1 MVYFGDVRLPSLT
14 RYLQEEFPKYIPPSW
29 VCTSESHFLSTD
41 LEEYLGFK
49 PRADILLETT
59 NPSRRIWVEFEIS
72 RADPVANHTK
82 FATAHLFQPQ
92 GEQDIFVSMV
102 SSHVAAGRR
111 NLAESTILLMRSIG
125 MDAFHLIL
133 LPMYSANEIYGLNRS
148 PIEKLRQTRINIES
162 EITRITNVIEPVF
175 LDDLSNRIHFVG
187 DLTEVK
193 RNVNRWNQ
201 DIRLEACKELW
212 GKRTITYFVYDS
224 KTLSFAPSKFCAYI
238 PVLSGKNKLQLT
250 RLTKPEMSIEIYQ
263 GIERNEKI
271 FDGKK
276 ARDHLNR
283 CLCMNYKTSLE
294 DARITFEFEDWL
306 ARNSDTI
313 RVHPSGPIFLVFP
326 QWF

>member
-1 MVYFGDVRLPSLT
+1 
-14 RYLQEEFPKYIPPSW
+14 LQEEFPKYISPEW
-29 VCTSESHFLSTD
+29 TCKRESKFLSKN
-41 LEEYLGFK
+41 LEKYLGYG
-49 PRADILLETT
+49 PRADILLERTDS
-59 NPSRRIWVEFEIS
+59 SRRIWVEFEIS
-72 RADPVANHTK
+72 RADPVANHAK

-92 GEQDIFVSMV
+92 DDRDTFVSMA
-102 SSHVAAGRR
+102 SSHIAAGRR
-111 NLAESTILLMRSIG
+111 NLAENTILLMRHIG

-133 LPMYSANEIYGLNRS
+133 LPMYSAEEVCALNRS
-148 PIEKLRQTRINIES
+148 PIERVRQVQIHVELEIARII
-162 EITRITNVIEPVF
+162 NVVDPVF
-175 LDDLSNRIHFVG
+175 SDNLSNRIHFVG
-187 DLTEVK
+187 DLTEVR

-212 GKRTITYFVYDS
+212 GKRTITYFIYDS

-238 PVLSGKNKLQLT
+238 PVLSGNHKLQPT

-283 CLCMNYKTSLE
+283 CLCMNYKTTLE
-294 DARITFEFEDWL
+294 DARITSEFEDWL